1 MHKSPDPFERDL
13 ERENAL
19 EDSRTVPREPELAAD
34 WALKRELVGLGAAEL
49 PVAVKTRLRRN
60 AHMEQRGPWLM
71 GIAAALVVAVVVA
84 AVLQSPTVQQPPT
97 GSQSVVTPT
106 ARDLAELQFAF
117 DTINRT
123 GKRAAAKAGR
133 EVQQSLV
140 MPDLGLSELPYAG
153 YVRPYFERPDR
164 SG

>member
-13 ERENAL
+13 ERAIAL
-19 EDSRTVPREPELAAD
+19 ENSRTAPGDLELAAD
-34 WALKRELVGLGAAEL
+34 WALKRELAGLGTGGL
-49 PVAVKTRLRRN
+49 PDSVRARARRTTLVA
-60 AHMEQRGPWLM
+60 QRGPWLL
-71 GIAAALVVAVVVA
+71 GIAAALVAAVVVTL
-84 AVLQSPTVQQPPT
+84 VLQVSPRSPAQAP
-97 GSQSVVTPT
+97 SVVTPT

-123 GKRAAAKAGR
+123 SRRVAAMAGR
-133 EVQQSLV
+133 EVQESLV
-140 MPDLGLSELPYAG
+140 MPDLGLADLPYAR

>member
-1 MHKSPDPFERDL
+1 MHKSPDRFEQDL
-13 ERENAL
+13 ERAIAL
-19 EDSRTVPREPELAAD
+19 ENSRVAPRDPGLAAD
-34 WALKRELVGLGAAEL
+34 WALKRELAGLGAEAL
-49 PVAVKTRLRRN
+49 PERVRARARR
-60 AHMEQRGPWLM
+60 AAFVEQRGPWLL

-84 AVLQSPTVQQPPT
+84 TVLQSPTVQQPPT

-117 DTINRT
+117 DTINRA
-123 GKRAAAKAGR
+123 GKRAVAVAGR
-133 EVQQSLV
+133 EVQESLV

>member
-19 EDSRTVPREPELAAD
+19 EDSRSAPREPELAAD
-34 WALKRELVGLGAAEL
+34 WAIKRELAGLGAAEL
-49 PVAVKTRLRRN
+49 PEAVKARARR
-60 AHMEQRGPWLM
+60 AAVVQQRGPWLL
-71 GIAAALVVAVVVA
+71 GIAAALVAAVVVTV
-84 AVLQSPTVQQPPT
+84 VLQSPARSPSP
-97 GSQSVVTPT
+97 SVVTPT

-123 GKRAAAKAGR
+123 GKRAVAMAGR
-133 EVQQSLV
+133 EVQASLA
-140 MPDLGLSELPYAG
+140 MPDLGLAELPYAG
-153 YVRPYFERPDR
+153 YIRPYFERPDR

>member
-71 GIAAALVVAVVVA
+71 GIAAALVAAVVVTV
-84 AVLQSPTVQQPPT
+84 VLQSPARSPSP
-97 GSQSVVTPT
+97 SVVTPT

-123 GKRAAAKAGR
+123 GKRAVAMAGR
-133 EVQQSLV
+133 EVQASLA
-140 MPDLGLSELPYAG
+140 MPDLGLAELPYAG
-153 YVRPYFERPDR
+153 YIRPYFERPDR